1 MHTPSKSRPEEEEA
15 DTMTQHQTD
24 HSFCNTVNSLF
35 KTNTLSKP
43 LPFFTVSKITVTSL
57 ERTDCTK
64 PHGLLISFN
73 FQVQFH
79 CKCPSNMNTFPGDP
93 TAFSASFIDLTLRK
107 QLTNLNVVFLK
118 RKLLSSTSAS
128 NHLQNNKTILTIQK
142 CFSCRAKGDHHFFC
156 KAL

>member
-1 MHTPSKSRPEEEEA
+1 MHTPSKSRPEKEA
-15 DTMTQHQTD
+15 KTTTKHRTD

-35 KTNTLSKP
+35 KTNTLCKP

-57 ERTDCTK
+57 ERTDCIKT
-64 PHGLLISFN
+64 HGILISFN

-79 CKCPSNMNTFPGDP
+79 CKYPSNMNTFPGNP

-107 QLTNLNVVFLK
+107 QLTNLYVVFLK
-118 RKLLSSTSAS
+118 RKLSSSTSAS

-142 CFSCRAKGDHHFFC
+142 CFSCRTKGDHHFFC